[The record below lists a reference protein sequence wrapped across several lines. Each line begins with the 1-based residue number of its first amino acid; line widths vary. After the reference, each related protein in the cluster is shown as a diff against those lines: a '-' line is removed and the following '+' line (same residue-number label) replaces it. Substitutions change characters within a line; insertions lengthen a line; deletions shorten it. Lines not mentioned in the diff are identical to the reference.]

1 MPFSVESWWA
11 FLVAL
16 AGVNIII
23 WGLSAASLARQRGT
37 MDADWHAIR
46 RRQLLLSA
54 LYVSGCAFRCILPVY
69 DIPRICLVDTWLSS
83 VLVGRSVATVA
94 ELAFAA
100 QWALL
105 LRECGRAT
113 GNKTVSAAS
122 NLVLPLIVIAEI
134 CSWTAV
140 LTTANL
146 GHVFENSLWGVT
158 AALIVASLLAMSP
171 RWPIRERPILA
182 TWIVGGVA
190 YVAFMFITDVPMYW
204 SRWIAD
210 EAMAREYF
218 SIGQG
223 IADASAC
230 KLVSFRW
237 EDWRHEVAWMSL
249 YFSAGVWVS
258 ISLTFTRGAMRR

>member
-1 MPFSVESWWA
+1 VPFSVESWWA

-16 AGVNIII
+16 AGVNLVI

-37 MDADWHAIR
+37 LDADGYTFR
-46 RRQLLLSA
+46 RRQLVLSA
-54 LYVSGCAFRCILPVY
+54 LYVFGCGFRCVLPVY
-69 DIPRICLVDTWLSS
+69 DIPRICLVDTWLAS
-83 VLVGRSVATVA
+83 VLVGRTVATVA

-113 GNKTVSAAS
+113 GNKVVSSIS
-122 NLVLPLIVIAEI
+122 NLVFPLIVIAEI

-171 RWPIRERPILA
+171 RWPRRERPMLA
-182 TWIVGGVA
+182 T
-190 YVAFMFITDVPMYW
+190 
-204 SRWIAD
+204 
-210 EAMAREYF
+210 
-218 SIGQG
+218 
-223 IADASAC
+223 
-230 KLVSFRW
+230 
-237 EDWRHEVAWMSL
+237 
-249 YFSAGVWVS
+249 
-258 ISLTFTRGAMRR
+258 